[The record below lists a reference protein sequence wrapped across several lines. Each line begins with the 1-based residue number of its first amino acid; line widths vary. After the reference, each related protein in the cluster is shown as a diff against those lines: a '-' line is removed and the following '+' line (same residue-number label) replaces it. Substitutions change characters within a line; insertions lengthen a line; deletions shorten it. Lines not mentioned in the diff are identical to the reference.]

1 MAAQERALQKR
12 PLSMQAECDSN
23 RPAALLR
30 SWTHSDRNRIMRGG
44 GAHVLHNLAE
54 HAFPT
59 VHDPEPRITKECVP
73 QSRISDILSGRRAI
87 SKDLAKK
94 LAQRFNVAADLFI

>member
-1 MAAQERALQKR
+1 
-12 PLSMQAECDSN
+12 
-23 RPAALLR
+23 
-30 SWTHSDRNRIMRGG
+30 
-44 GAHVLHNLAE
+44 
-54 HAFPT
+54 